1 MANSTSGSKEAA
13 PVNEPIPVSTG
24 DGAAS
29 SAAPP
34 PKVKINKT
42 TLRESLLIFGYVK
55 PYRWQ
60 FAAGLLFIG
69 LSSLSTMA
77 FPYLL
82 KLLIDSAGQGA
93 GQITIPGIPGH
104 TGSLTGHYSPGFL
117 ALTMVGVL
125 SIQMVFSYLRVY
137 LFTSVGERA
146 LADMR
151 TDVYRR
157 MIRMPMDF
165 FAQRR
170 VGELSSRISADLSQI
185 QDVVTSV
192 LAELLRG
199 LLTLLIGLGLIFYI
213 SPRLSGMMLSVV
225 PVIVLLAIVFSKRIR
240 KISRQT
246 QDQLA
251 DSNTIVQETLQ
262 GIGNVKAFSNEWY
275 EIRRY
280 THSLREAVHL
290 AVKNGRNRGLFVSFL
305 IFSLFGTIILVVW
318 YGVGLM
324 QAGVLSFGALTAFVV
339 YTAFVGGSMAGF
351 ADLFSQVQKTLG
363 ATQRVRELLQAD
375 PESIN
380 TEEEPLDEQYRLNGV
395 VELDKIA
402 FHYPSRADIPVL
414 KEVSLQVERGQQIAL
429 VGPSGAGKSTLAA
442 LLLRFYEPDSGLL
455 SFDGRPAGEIP
466 LSQLRKQM
474 ALVPQDILLFGGT
487 IRENIAYGKPS
498 ASQAEIE
505 NAARQAHAHEF
516 ISGFPEGYDTVVGDR
531 GIKLSGGQRQRI
543 AIARAILKNPVILL
557 LDEATS
563 SLDSTSELLVQEAL
577 DNLMKNRTSF
587 VIAHRLS
594 TIRHAD
600 KIIVLEKGL
609 IKEMGTHQELL
620 AQEDGLYRS
629 LVRLQMDATASSAK
643 VRSSDLA
650 L

>member
-1 MANSTSGSKEAA
+1 MTAA
-13 PVNEPIPVSTG
+13 A
-24 DGAAS
+24 DDL
-29 SAAPP
+29 
-34 PKVKINKT
+34 PKAKINKT
-42 TLRESLLIFGYVK
+42 TLRESLLIFRYVR

-60 FAAGLLFIG
+60 FAGGLLFIG

-82 KLLIDSAGQGA
+82 KLLIDSAGQPGGA
-93 GQITIPGIPGH
+93 ARPIGIPGMPNTSGPSGAIVLPAIH
-104 TGSLTGHYSPGFL
+104 SVAGTSQGHFTPGHL
-117 ALTMVGVL
+117 ALIMLAVL
-125 SIQMVFSYLRVY
+125 TIQMLFSYMRVY

-146 LADMR
+146 LADLR

-185 QDVVTSV
+185 QEVVTSL
-192 LAELLRG
+192 LAEILRG

-213 SPRLSGMMLSVV
+213 SGRLSLMMLSVV
-225 PVIVLLAIVFSKRIR
+225 PVVIVLAILFGRRIR
-240 KISRQT
+240 KLSRQT

-280 THSLREAVHL
+280 AHSLREAVLL
-290 AVKNGRNRGLFVSFL
+290 AVSNGRNRGLFVSFL

-351 ADLFSQVQKTLG
+351 ADLFSQLQKTLG
-363 ATQRVRELLQAD
+363 ATQRVRELLQAE
-375 PESIN
+375 PEAIN
-380 TEEEPLDEQYRLNGV
+380 TEEEPLDERYRLYGQ
-395 VELDKIA
+395 VEMNQVA
-402 FHYPSRADIPVL
+402 FRYPSRPDIPVL
-414 KEVSLQVERGQQIAL
+414 REVSLQAQRGQQIAL

-442 LLLRFYEPDSGLL
+442 LLLRFYEPDSGIL

-498 ASQAEIE
+498 ASQTEIE

-543 AIARAILKNPVILL
+543 AIARAILKDPVILL

-563 SLDSTSELLVQEAL
+563 SLDSASELLVQEAL
-577 DNLMKNRTSF
+577 DNLMENRTSF
-587 VIAHRLS
+587 IIAHRLS

-609 IKEMGTHQELL
+609 IRETGTHQELL
-620 AQEDGLYRS
+620 DQQDGLYQS
-629 LVRLQMDATASSAK
+629 LVRLQMEGRSDAVSAY
-643 VRSSDLA
+643 DA
-650 L
+650 

>member
-1 MANSTSGSKEAA
+1 MA
-13 PVNEPIPVSTG
+13 
-24 DGAAS
+24 GATDDLPS
-29 SAAPP
+29 
-34 PKVKINKT
+34 VKISKT
-42 TLRESLLIFGYVK
+42 TLRESLLIFRYVQ

-82 KLLIDSAGQGA
+82 KLLIDSAGQGGAPGPA
-93 GQITIPGIPGH
+93 GIPGIPDTSGAIPIPGIHSSKGTLPGH
-104 TGSLTGHYSPGFL
+104 LTPGFL
-117 ALTMVGVL
+117 ALAMVAVL
-125 SIQMVFSYLRVY
+125 SVQMIFSYLRVY

-192 LAELLRG
+192 LAEILRG

-213 SPRLSGMMLSVV
+213 SSRLSLMMLSVV
-225 PVIVLLAIVFSKRIR
+225 PVVIVLAILFGRRIR
-240 KISRQT
+240 KLSRQT

-275 EIRRY
+275 EIGRY
-280 THSLREAVHL
+280 AHSLREAVQL
-290 AVKNGRNRGLFVSFL
+290 AVRNGRNRGLFVSFL

-324 QAGVLSFGALTAFVV
+324 QSGVLSFGALTAFVV

-375 PESIN
+375 PEAIN
-380 TEEEPLDEQYRLNGV
+380 TIEEPLDEQYRLYGQ
-395 VELDKIA
+395 VELKQIA
-402 FHYPSRADIPVL
+402 FRYPSRADIPVL
-414 KEVSLQVERGQQIAL
+414 KDVSLQAQRGQQIAL

-442 LLLRFYEPDSGLL
+442 LLLRFYEPDSGEL
-455 SFDGRPAGEIP
+455 SFDGRPAREIP

-498 ASQAEIE
+498 ASRNEIE

-543 AIARAILKNPVILL
+543 AIARAILKDPVILL

-563 SLDSTSELLVQEAL
+563 SLDSASELLVQEAL

-587 VIAHRLS
+587 IIAHRLS

-600 KIIVLEKGL
+600 KIIVLEKGV
-609 IKEMGTHQELL
+609 IKETGTHQELL
-620 AQEDGLYRS
+620 AQKDGLYQS
-629 LVRLQMDATASSAK
+629 LVRLQMEGGAK
-643 VRSSDLA
+643 SPEVDLPGFRIS
-650 L
+650 